1 MATIRPRVLQYGQMP
16 LAQLD
21 AELAQAY
28 DVHIL
33 SQEADPDRFLAEH
46 GAQFE
51 YLVTSAAMGRDTAGL
66 AEFIAS
72 KPANDGLRDMDAR
85 MVIQGGGLPVKFGK
99 ALVGGIEIGPQA
111 VAAQPLL
118 IDRIS

>member
-33 SQEADPDRFLAEH
+33 SQEADPDRFLA
-46 GAQFE
+46 
-51 YLVTSAAMGRDTAGL
+51 
-66 AEFIAS
+66 
-72 KPANDGLRDMDAR
+72 
-85 MVIQGGGLPVKFGK
+85 
-99 ALVGGIEIGPQA
+99 
-111 VAAQPLL
+111 
-118 IDRIS
+118 